1 MSGGNASRP
10 RAAIVT
16 GAASGIG
23 RATTLALVRGGCDVA
38 AADLSHEGLE
48 ETAHLAGDQPGEV
61 LVLPTDVTDAAAVE
75 ALVERTLAAFGQL
88 DAAVNSAGI
97 VGPTLLLGA
106 DEASSSRLRDVSD
119 ADWDRVLA
127 VNLTGVFNCVRA
139 EMRAMWEGGG
149 AIVNLASIAGL
160 VGTAGLG
167 PYVASK
173 HGVVGL
179 GKAAAL
185 EGAPRGIRVNTI
197 CPGTVAT
204 PMLSEAFGDDPA
216 QTGQRD
222 AATPLGRPAE
232 PEELAAVAVW
242 LCGDDASYVTG
253 ATLPVDGG
261 TTAMNPRSGVAR
273 PGPEER

>member
-1 MSGGNASRP
+1 VSQGDAQP

-16 GAASGIG
+16 GAGSGIG
-23 RATTLALVRGGCDVA
+23 RATTLALVRGGYDVA
-38 AADLSHEGLE
+38 AADLSREGLE
-48 ETAHLAGDQPGEV
+48 ETAHLAGEEAGEV
-61 LVLPTDVTDAAAVE
+61 LRVPTDVTVAAEVE
-75 ALVERTLAAFGQL
+75 ALVERSLTAFGRL

-97 VGPTLLLGA
+97 VGPTLLLGE

-119 ADWDRVLA
+119 AEWNRVLA
-127 VNLTGVFNCVRA
+127 VNLSGVFNCVRA
-139 EMRAMWEGGG
+139 EMRAMWERGG

-179 GKAAAL
+179 GRTAAL

-204 PMLSEAFGDDPA
+204 PMLSEAFGDDPE

-242 LCGDDASYVTG
+242 LCGDESSYVTG

-273 PGPEER
+273 PREGER

>member
-1 MSGGNASRP
+1 MSEDSAP
-10 RAAIVT
+10 RQAAIVT
-16 GAASGIG
+16 GAGSGIG
-23 RATTLALVRGGCDVA
+23 RATTLALVRGGYDVA
-38 AADLSHEGLE
+38 AADLSREGLE
-48 ETAHLAGDQPGEV
+48 ETAHLARAEPGEV
-61 LVLPTDVTDAAAVE
+61 LQVPTDVTAADQVE
-75 ALVERTLAAFGQL
+75 ALVRRALEAFGRL

-97 VGPTLLLGA
+97 VGPTLLLG
-106 DEASSSRLRDVSD
+106 DGEASSRLRDVSD
-119 ADWDRVLA
+119 EDWNRVLA
-127 VNLTGVFNCVRA
+127 VNLTGVFFCVRA
-139 EMRAMWEGGG
+139 EMRAMWEEGG

-173 HGVVGL
+173 HAVVGL

-204 PMLSEAFGDDPA
+204 PMLSEAFGDDPE
-216 QTGQRD
+216 QTGRRD
-222 AATPLGRPAE
+222 AATPLGRPADAY
-232 PEELAAVAVW
+232 ELAAVALW
-242 LCGDDASYVTG
+242 LCSEDASYVTG

-273 PGPEER
+273 PAKGDE

>member
-1 MSGGNASRP
+1 VSDNGARRP
-10 RAAIVT
+10 VAIVT
-16 GAASGIG
+16 GAGSGIG
-23 RATTLALVRGGCDVA
+23 RATTLAFVRGGHDVA
-38 AADLSHEGLE
+38 AADLSREGLE
-48 ETAHLAGDQPGEV
+48 ETGRLAGGEAGQV
-61 LVLPTDVTDAAAVE
+61 LQVPTDVTVEAEVE
-75 ALVERTLAAFGQL
+75 ALVARALEAYGRL

-97 VGPTLLLGA
+97 VGPTLLLG
-106 DEASSSRLRDVSD
+106 DGEESSRLRDVSA
-119 ADWDRVLA
+119 ADWKRVIG
-127 VNLTGVFNCVRA
+127 VNLTGVFLCLRA

-204 PMLSEAFGDDPA
+204 PMLSEAFGDDPE
-216 QTGQRD
+216 QTGRRD
-222 AATPLGRPAE
+222 AATPLGRPADAD
-232 PEELAAVAVW
+232 ELAAVALW
-242 LCGDDASYVTG
+242 LCSEESSYVTG

-273 PGPEER
+273 PAKGDE

>member
-1 MSGGNASRP
+1 MDGRV
-10 RAAIVT
+10 AIVT
-16 GAASGIG
+16 GAGSGIG
-23 RATTLALVRGGCDVA
+23 QATAVAFAHLGYAVA
-38 AADLSHEGLE
+38 AADVNEAGLG
-48 ETAHLAGDQPGEV
+48 ETAEPRRRGAR
-61 LVLPTDVTDAAAVE
+61 TAADRPHRRHRRRRGQRPHRRRPE
-75 ALVERTLAAFGQL
+75 LGQL
-88 DAAVNSAGI
+88 DAAVNCAGI
-97 VGPTLLLGA
+97 VGPELRLGNN
-106 DEASSSRLRDVSD
+106 ASSSRLRDVSD
-119 ADWDRVLA
+119 AEWDRVLA
-127 VNLTGVFNCVRA
+127 INLTGVFNCVRSQ
-139 EMRAMWEGGG
+139 MRAMWETGG

-204 PMLSEAFGDDPA
+204 PMLLEAFGDDPA
-216 QTGQRD
+216 QTSARD
-222 AATPLGRPAE
+222 AATPLGRPAV
-232 PEELAAVAVW
+232 PEELADVAVW
-242 LCGDDASYVTG
+242 LCGDSASYLTG

-273 PGPEER
+273 TSRDESA